1 MELRHVSFRNE
12 VVSTQFGLLA
22 LDHNGFV
29 VNRADLKCSDD
40 ALLSLPSLVSNED
53 FPLANLE
60 ELPSGV
66 VPVQI
71 PVQPPLEAASEAPAP
86 EAPDSV
92 PGADQTEELG
102 VVALLL
108 TEPEN
113 MNSQGKLDM
122 DKLNAALAAKGL
134 PKANGRTRDA
144 LVTLV
149 QSQ

>member
-1 MELRHVSFRNE
+1 MQLRHMNFRSE
-12 VVSTQFGLLA
+12 ILTTQFGLVA

-29 VNRADLKCSDD
+29 INRNDLKGTDED
-40 ALLSLPSLVSNED
+40 LLMLPGLVSNDD

-60 ELPSGV
+60 EPPADAK
-66 VPVQI
+66 PVEI
-71 PVQPPLEAASEAPAP
+71 PTQPDLEVTPP
-86 EAPDSV
+86 EPPDV
-92 PGADQTEELG
+92 TEGTDLTEELS

-122 DKLNAALAAKGL
+122 DKLNAALLAKGL